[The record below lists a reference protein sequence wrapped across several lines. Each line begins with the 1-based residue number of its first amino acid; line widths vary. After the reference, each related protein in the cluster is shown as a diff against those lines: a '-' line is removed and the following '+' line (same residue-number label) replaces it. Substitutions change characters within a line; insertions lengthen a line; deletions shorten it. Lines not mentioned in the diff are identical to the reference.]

1 MPNLALVI
9 FVSFELC
16 YYLLVAQTGIVE
28 LFNSDLF
35 QIGYLP
41 VGGVIGSYL
50 STVIKTNQQYKV
62 YGLLSLQFL
71 MTLFYPNLQPI
82 HLFLLG
88 IAVGGLAPL
97 VINSLKNAS
106 NLDLILALSLSY
118 TAGTLLFNT
127 DPAGRTMLAL
137 GLTSVAMF
145 AFFLFSAKGKNQKMS
160 ESLSNYPLWLMVLWV
175 FLDSTLFETLSRDI
189 MIPIWRGGFTW
200 EIALFHILGVV
211 AAFTIKLDQDERP
224 ILILVLF
231 AFSYLLYFIREPLL
245 LSIVY
250 PFVISFYNVEIL
262 QTLRREKSLKRLGI
276 YMIFIGW
283 AASGLGLMVALEEIV
298 IYMPLV
304 LMATFFIM
312 VAQQLRIISK
322 EASHG

>member
-1 MPNLALVI
+1 MPNFALVI

-50 STVIKTNQQYKV
+50 STVIKTNHQYKV

-71 MTLFYPNLQPI
+71 MTMFYPNLQPI

-88 IAVGGLAPL
+88 IAVGGMAPL
-97 VINSLKNAS
+97 VISSLKNAS
-106 NLDLILALSLSY
+106 SLDLILALSISY
-118 TAGTLLFNT
+118 TVGTLLFNT
-127 DPAGRTMLAL
+127 DPAGRTILAL
-137 GLTSVAMF
+137 GLTIVAIF
-145 AFFLFSAKGKNQKMS
+145 AFFNLPNKTKKLKVS
-160 ESLSNYPLWLMVLWV
+160 EQLGSYPLWLMVLWV

-211 AAFTIKLDQDERP
+211 AAFTVKLDQEERP
-224 ILILVLF
+224 VLILVLF

-250 PFVISFYNVEIL
+250 PFVISYYNVEIL
-262 QTLRREKSLKRLGI
+262 QTLRREKSLKKLGI

-283 AASGLGLMVALEEIV
+283 GASGLGLMVALEEIV

-304 LMATFFIM
+304 LTATFFIM
-312 VAQQLRIISK
+312 VAKQLRIISK

>member
-28 LFNSDLF
+28 LFHSDLF

-50 STVIKTNQQYKV
+50 STVIKTNQQFKV

-88 IAVGGLAPL
+88 IAVGGMAPL
-97 VINSLKNAS
+97 VISSLKNAS
-106 NLDLILALSLSY
+106 SLDLILALSLSY

-137 GLTSVAMF
+137 GLTGVAML
-145 AFFLFSAKGKNQKMS
+145 AFFLLSVKTKNQKMS
-160 ESLSNYPLWLMVLWV
+160 EQLSNYPLWLMVLWV

-224 ILILVLF
+224 VLILVLF
-231 AFSYLLYFIREPLL
+231 AFSYLLYFIREPML

-283 AASGLGLMVALEEIV
+283 VASGLGLMVALEEIV

-304 LMATFFIM
+304 LTATFFIM